1 MEVRLKHRID
11 EVYTDFPY
19 YGSRK
24 ITAVL
29 NSEGENVNRKRVQRY
44 MREMGIRG
52 ICPGP
57 NLSKRRKESAVYPYL
72 LRGLEINGPN
82 HVWGMDITYI
92 RLQTG
97 WLYLAAV
104 LDWHSRYVLSWAVDQ
119 TLEMSFVMEAV
130 EAALSTATPV
140 IWNSDQGSHFTSE
153 EYTRRL
159 LQAGVR
165 ISMDGKGR
173 ALDNIF
179 VERLWRSVK
188 YEEVYLKDYATPKEA
203 RRSLS
208 AYLTHYN
215 EARPHQA
222 LGYRTPGAI
231 YRDGGHAMVHK
242 AKDVRE

>member
-1 MEVRLKHRID
+1 VRLKRRID
-11 EVYTDFPY
+11 EVYTAFPY

-24 ITAVL
+24 VTAVL
-29 NSEGENVNRKRVQRY
+29 NNEGENVNRKRIQRY
-44 MREMGIRG
+44 MREMGISG

-72 LRGLEINGPN
+72 LRGLEITGPN

-92 RLQTG
+92 RMTKG

-104 LDWHSRYVLSWAVDQ
+104 LDWHSRYVISWSVDQ

-130 EAALSTATPV
+130 EAALSRATPE
-140 IWNSDQGSHFTSE
+140 IWNSDQGSHFTSS

-159 LQAGVR
+159 LEAGVR

-188 YEEVYLKDYATPKEA
+188 YEEVYLRDYATPKEA

-208 AYLTHYN
+208 EYLTHYN
-215 EARPHQA
+215 ETRPHQA
-222 LGYRTPGAI
+222 LGYRTPAAI
-231 YRDGGHAMVHK
+231 YRGAAAVAPEVKGIPG
-242 AKDVRE
+242 